1 MALMDTVLKFWF
13 RRFLQTM
20 AASVCM
26 TAMLGCPPK
35 SLVPG
40 KLPTGSIEQYPYKPV
55 ELSIHPLSR
64 YWTSPSG
71 EKEIEAR
78 IEFLDRDGYPTR
90 GIGRLELSLKDLD
103 GRDVESWIL
112 PLSNFETNK
121 SHFDRITRTYL
132 VRLSLPNQDVP
143 SKARLTVD
151 LIGPDGKT
159 LRASETL
166 KESDHS
172 ASLESEQ
179 PGLSTSN

>member
-1 MALMDTVLKFWF
+1 MALMVTVPTFWLK
-13 RRFLQTM
+13 RFLTVSAAVACM
-20 AASVCM
+20 A
-26 TAMLGCPPK
+26 TMLGCPSL

-40 KLPTGSIEQYPYKPV
+40 KLPTGSVEQYPYKPV
-55 ELSIHPLSR
+55 EISIHPLSR
-64 YWTSPSG
+64 YWISPSG

-90 GIGRLELSLKDLD
+90 GLGRLELSLKDMD
-103 GRDVESWIL
+103 GKNVESWIL

-143 SKARLTVD
+143 ARARLTVD

-159 LRASETL
+159 LRASEMP
-166 KESDHS
+166 KESENRMALDR
-172 ASLESEQ
+172 EQ
-179 PGLSTSN
+179 PELAPSK